1 MLRNAV
7 LHLANEQPLL
17 ADLFEMPTSGDVT
30 VRLTN
35 LRTLDGKRPIF
46 VDDLKSVFVFPYHRV
61 TFTFIGGVLLHIRRC
76 TSMCVAGSGIGFC
89 VRTVSHTPRN
99 PGATPS
105 LTGTR

>member
-46 VDDLKSVFVFPYHRV
+46 VDDAGGARV
-61 TFTFIGGVLLHIRRC
+61 GPGRAPR
-76 TSMCVAGSGIGFC
+76 VA
-89 VRTVSHTPRN
+89 
-99 PGATPS
+99 PG
-105 LTGTR
+105 